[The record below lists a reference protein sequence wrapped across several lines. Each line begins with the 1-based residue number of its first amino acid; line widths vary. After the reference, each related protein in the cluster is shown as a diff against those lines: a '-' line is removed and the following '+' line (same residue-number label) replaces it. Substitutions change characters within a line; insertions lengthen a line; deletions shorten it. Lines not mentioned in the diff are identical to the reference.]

1 MFFYVKADFTCPF
14 VSPVYNNTV
23 MQVITI
29 RILAAFAAGFLLGL
43 ERQFHR
49 QPAGLKTVILICVG
63 SSLLMIVS
71 LMMAGAFPEMILG
84 MFSRSNP
91 ANDFYTGDPGRI
103 AAQVVSGIG
112 FLGAGAIIRQG
123 LNIKGLTT
131 AATIWL
137 AAAIG
142 LSCGAGE
149 YFPAFVTLAVALCTL
164 IVMEKIEEKVFP
176 AKKIKTLCVICS
188 KTDFNLEEIQNILQ
202 ENKIIVNNIDMT
214 RSKSS
219 GRVKV
224 FFQIHTPE
232 SLDTEAFCGELEKN
246 PSVLKIEITSN
257 EKAH

>member
-1 MFFYVKADFTCPF
+1 
-14 VSPVYNNTV
+14 
-23 MQVITI
+23 MQEIII
-29 RILAAFAAGFLLGL
+29 RILAAFLAGFLLGL

-71 LMMAGAFPEMILG
+71 LMMAGGFPEMTG
-84 MFSRSNP
+84 RMFSAEDPGAVFNM
-91 ANDFYTGDPGRI
+91 GDPGRI

-137 AAAIG
+137 SAAVG
-142 LSCGAGE
+142 LACGAGE
-149 YFPAFVTLAVALCTL
+149 FFSAFLVLVVALCTL

-176 AKKIKTLCVICS
+176 AKKIKTLCVICGKS
-188 KTDFNLEEIQNILQ
+188 DFNLEKIKNVLQ
-202 ENKIIVNNIDMT
+202 ANKIIVNNIDMAV
-214 RSKSS
+214 SKSS
-219 GRVKV
+219 GRIKV

-232 SLDTEAFCGELEKN
+232 SLDTESFCRELEKN

-257 EKAH
+257 EKVH